1 MSIFGIASDWA
12 NMNGC
17 TISFKALVK
26 RTFNGVRSLNACDKP
41 QLDPPSDAALL
52 ALLQHGEQDAA
63 TALYKR
69 YADRLLL
76 LAGKRSSERLAVRV
90 DAEDIV
96 QSVFRTFFR
105 RASVGHYELPE
116 GEELWKLFLVI
127 ALNKIRK
134 KADFHSA
141 AKRDIGRTQTIGN
154 QQLADVDT
162 SSEVLRLTVQELIG
176 AMPPEH
182 RGIVSDRIQG
192 YEIAE
197 MAQRHSLSKRTIERI
212 LQSFRH
218 QLKVNLEAN
227 E

>member
-1 MSIFGIASDWA
+1 
-12 NMNGC
+12 MNSC
-17 TISFKALVK
+17 SNSFTALVK
-26 RTFNGVRSLNACDKP
+26 RTFHGVRSLNARDDSHP
-41 QLDPPSDAALL
+41 EPPSDTALL

-76 LAGKRSSERLAVRV
+76 LAGKRSSERLTVRV

-134 KADFHSA
+134 KAGFHSA
-141 AKRDIGRTQTIGN
+141 AKRDIGRTQTIGK
-154 QQLADVDT
+154 QQLADLDT
-162 SSEVLRLTVQELIG
+162 SSAVLRLTVEELIG
-176 AMPPEH
+176 EMPTEH
-182 RGIVSDRIQG
+182 RGVISDRIQG
-192 YEIAE
+192 YEVAE
-197 MAQRHSLSKRTIERI
+197 MAQRHGLSKRTIERI

-218 QLKVNLEAN
+218 QLKANLEAN

>member
-1 MSIFGIASDWA
+1 MTIFGMASDWA

-17 TISFKALVK
+17 THSFTALVK
-26 RTFNGVRSLNACDKP
+26 RTFHGVRSLNTRDDSHP
-41 QLDPPSDAALL
+41 EPPSDAALL
-52 ALLQHGEQDAA
+52 ALLRHGEQDAA
-63 TALYKR
+63 TVLYKR

-76 LAGKRSSERLAVRV
+76 LAGKRSSERLTVRV

-116 GEELWKLFLVI
+116 SEELWKLFLVI
-127 ALNKIRK
+127 ALSKIRK

-141 AKRDIGRTQTIGN
+141 AKRDIARTQTIGT
-154 QQLADVDT
+154 QQLADMDT
-162 SSEVLRLTVQELIG
+162 SSQVLRLTIEELIH
-176 AMPPEH
+176 AMPLEH
-182 RGIVSDRIQG
+182 QGIISDRIQG

-212 LQSFRH
+212 LQNFSQ
-218 QLKVNLEAN
+218 QLKGNLEGS

>member
-1 MSIFGIASDWA
+1 MPL
-12 NMNGC
+12 C
-17 TISFKALVK
+17 TTLCSP
-26 RTFNGVRSLNACDKP
+26 RDDSHP
-41 QLDPPSDAALL
+41 EPPSDSALL
-52 ALLQHGEQDAA
+52 DLLRHGEQDAA

-90 DAEDIV
+90 DAEDVV

-134 KADFHSA
+134 KANFHSA
-141 AKRDIGRTQTIGN
+141 AKRDIGRTQTIGK
-154 QQLADVDT
+154 QQLAGVDT
-162 SSEVLRLTVQELIG
+162 SSEVLRLTVEELIG

-182 RGIVSDRIQG
+182 RGVVSDRIQG
-192 YEIAE
+192 YEVAE
-197 MAQRHSLSKRTIERI
+197 MAHRHSLSKRTIERI
-212 LQSFRH
+212 LQSFRQ
-218 QLKVNLEAN
+218 QLKGNLEAS